1 MLHFDSSFL
10 SNLAI
15 NMVSILI
22 LVRFC
27 YYQFSENRAHSAS
40 FILFGMGVFII
51 TALLHKTDISMGFAF
66 GLFAVFSML
75 RYRTESISVKEMTY
89 LFLVIAISL
98 LNAVSGLNPYELIS
112 VDLLLISL
120 AYLLETNIFMKKTSE
135 RIIDY
140 EIIENIKPENLQRLK
155 NDIQSRT
162 GWNVQKVDILYVDF
176 LKDCA
181 KIKVK
186 FEPSLSG
193 CEETASIG
201 TDRTVG

>member
-1 MLHFDSSFL
+1 
-10 SNLAI
+10 
-15 NMVSILI
+15 MVSILI

-193 CEETASIG
+193 YEETASIG

>member
-1 MLHFDSSFL
+1 M
-10 SNLAI
+10 A
-15 NMVSILI
+15 SIFI

-98 LNAVSGLNPYELIS
+98 LNAVSGLGPYELIT
-112 VDLLLISL
+112 VDSLLIIL
-120 AYLLETNIFMKKTSE
+120 AYLLETNLFMKKTSE

-140 EIIENIKPENLQRLK
+140 EVIQNIKPENIQRLK
-155 NDIQSRT
+155 DDIQSRT
-162 GWNVQKVDILYVDF
+162 GWDVKKVDILYVDF
-176 LKDCA
+176 LKDSA

-186 FEPSLSG
+186 FEPKLNG
-193 CEETASIG
+193 CEETATIG
-201 TDRTVG
+201 SDRTAI